1 MTIDSYY
8 EEHIDRLCRKL
19 SKQLG
24 LLKHISPYLKKQ
36 QRELYFNSVIKPTM
50 MYGSVIWDNC
60 NAECFQRVL
69 KLQKRAARIILDAE
83 KMAPSIVMFNTLNWL
98 PFTKESLIKRIMLA
112 YKRVN
117 SAYNTPSYL
126 NSLLARN
133 SDRHSRNTRYSNLN
147 MLCPIYNRKTEGGR
161 TFTVRTIID
170 RNKLDL
176 NVRSIHSAFS
186 FRRSIYKQFLDDQ
199 KCANRL
205 QC

>member
-1 MTIDSYY
+1 
-8 EEHIDRLCRKL
+8 
-19 SKQLG
+19 
-24 LLKHISPYLKKQ
+24 
-36 QRELYFNSVIKPTM
+36 M

-170 RNKLDL
+170 WNKLDL

-205 QC
+205 QR

>member
-1 MTIDSYY
+1 
-8 EEHIDRLCRKL
+8 
-19 SKQLG
+19 
-24 LLKHISPYLKKQ
+24 
-36 QRELYFNSVIKPTM
+36 

-147 MLCPIYNRKTEGGR
+147 MLCPIYNRKT
-161 TFTVRTIID
+161 
-170 RNKLDL
+170 
-176 NVRSIHSAFS
+176 
-186 FRRSIYKQFLDDQ
+186 
-199 KCANRL
+199 
-205 QC
+205 